1 MDPHERNNA
10 AGKDEVERIKK
21 DIKKSG
27 FPLEIEVSEVLKKHE
42 WRVLNQQYYFDRDE
56 RKVRTIDI
64 LAYVADHS
72 QVGDYKPF
80 HVSLI
85 IECKSSSK
93 PWVFWT
99 RQKDK
104 KLFSFPFML
113 VKHWARPRG
122 ITPERKMYD
131 DWLKWMPYS
140 HTYSPDLHRVALIH
154 YEPFKNGKGREIF
167 EASNQVMKA
176 LSFELMRHK
185 ESTLILPDLHPLFI
199 LYPVIVFDGHLF
211 ELRTEKGNLKL
222 LPVEYLQHLTS
233 TLGENFLIDVIKR
246 EFLSRYLEKLKAE
259 INKMKNEL
267 GKRA

>member
-1 MDPHERNNA
+1 MGLHERNKA
-10 AGKDEVERIKK
+10 AGKDEFERIKN

-27 FPLEIEVSEVLKKHE
+27 FPLEIEVSEVLKRHE

-99 RQKDK
+99 TQKNK
-104 KLFSFPFML
+104 ELFSFPVTL
-113 VKHWARPRG
+113 VKHWAKPRG
-122 ITPERKMYD
+122 ITRERKMYY
-131 DWLKWMPYS
+131 DWLKWMSYS
-140 HTYSPDLHRVALIH
+140 HIYSPDLDRVALIH
-154 YEPFKNGKGREIF
+154 YEPFKKGKGREIF

-176 LSFELMRHK
+176 LSFELMRDK
-185 ESTLILPDLHPLFI
+185 ECTLKVPDLHPLFI

-211 ELRTEKGNLKL
+211 ELRTENGDLKL
-222 LPVEYLQHLTS
+222 LPVKYLQYSTS
-233 TLGENFLIDVIKR
+233 TLGESFLIEVIKK
-246 EFLSRYLEKLKAE
+246 EFLSTYLEKLKAE
-259 INKMKNEL
+259 INTMKAEL
-267 GKRA
+267 GKQA